1 MAEPLDPAAL
11 GVASALK
18 SLRTRIGLREER
30 LRGTELLLDTLTG
43 LDSVRALVN
52 AGESPERA
60 VVRAVRAAVAT
71 LEPTMS
77 IVADASLALELSAG
91 QVPDTDLYAQ
101 DLSQRREALRRNW
114 DRLHELR
121 SVPPGKPPS
130 PRALRLEVESEALM
144 ALAVALTTGA
154 SSGDLAGA
162 LAGRSEP
169 GAREPQPGVSAISP
183 AELRVFGVELT
194 QTLRMRRKTVEQAA
208 ARLAVPPSEVARWAA
223 GQDLPTEPQARS
235 LDRYLTAR
243 GAIQNLVTDL
253 RARPDRPGPRL
264 VPVPSPGPSAPTL
277 LQTFQNVAQALRGC
291 LAKDTDDKPT
301 GWPRD
306 LRALPGEAT
315 AASTAFGIRTM
326 LLLEDGLAADLVPVA
341 QSLRKMALTA
351 GGYAGREQS
360 GPRPEATAAVLNALR
375 RIAVTED
382 FGAHVAQ
389 MERDLGDFE
398 KCRPFILTTM
408 LETSLLFKPGTKPVE
423 DLVDSLLAARRPYG
437 DRLLWPEKTEAL
449 LIDPAPSVAHT
460 ARAVRALAG
469 VQAIRPADPVQEA
482 LEQAV
487 AWLIEQPHLHNAY
500 EVIERP
506 VGGRPEPVHVR
517 HFTAAWVVKALVSA
531 GVPAGHPAVG
541 KAVARIWDS
550 YGGDTAALW
559 AWDNGDLPIWM
570 TFDAIEAL
578 RLANLA
584 VPARPTWSRRCDTG
598 TT

>member
-52 AGESPERA
+52 AGQSPERA
-60 VVRAVRAAVAT
+60 IVRAVRAAAGT

-77 IVADASLALELSAG
+77 IVADASLGLRLFAD
-91 QVPDTDLYAQ
+91 QVPDGDLYAE
-101 DLSQRREALRRNW
+101 DLGQRREALLRNW

-121 SVPPGKPPS
+121 SVPPGRPPS
-130 PRALRLEVESEALM
+130 PRALRLEVEAEALT

-154 SSGDLAGA
+154 SAARPARAVPGPD
-162 LAGRSEP
+162 EP
-169 GAREPQPGVSAISP
+169 GPHGPQSGVSPITP
-183 AELRVFGVELT
+183 AGLQVFGVELT
-194 QTLRMRRKTVEQAA
+194 QTLRMRGKTVEQVA
-208 ARLAVPPSEVARWAA
+208 ARLAIPSGEVARWAE
-223 GQDLPTEPQARS
+223 GEDLPTAPQARS
-235 LDRYLTAR
+235 LDKYLTAR

-253 RARPDRPGPRL
+253 RSRPDRTGPRL
-264 VPVPSPGPSAPTL
+264 VPVPLPSPSAPTL
-277 LQTFQNVAQALRGC
+277 LQTFENAARALRGC
-291 LAKDTDDKPT
+291 LARNADGRPT
-301 GWPRD
+301 GWPPD
-306 LRALPGEAT
+306 LRVLPGEAT

-341 QSLRKMALTA
+341 ESLRKMAFTA

-375 RIAVTED
+375 RTAATED
-382 FGAHVAQ
+382 FDAHMAQ

-398 KCRPFILTTM
+398 KCRPFILTTV
-408 LETSLLFKPGTKPVE
+408 LETSLLLNPGTTLVE
-423 DLVDSLLAARRPYG
+423 VLVDSLLAARRPYG
-437 DRLLWPEKTEAL
+437 DRLLWPEKAEPL

-460 ARAVRALAG
+460 ARAVRVLAG
-469 VQAIRPADPVQEA
+469 VQAARPADPVREA

-487 AWLIEQPHLHNAY
+487 AWLIEQPDLHNAY
-500 EVIERP
+500 EVVERP
-506 VGGRPEPVHVR
+506 VDGRPEPVHVR

-531 GVPAGHPAVG
+531 GVSASHPAVG
-541 KAVARIWDS
+541 KAVARIWES

-584 VPARPTWSRRCDTG
+584 IPARPAWSPPQ
-598 TT
+598 

>member
-43 LDSVRALVN
+43 LDRVRALVN
-52 AGESPERA
+52 AGQPPERA
-60 VVRAVRAAVAT
+60 IVRAVRAAAGT

-77 IVADASLALELSAG
+77 IVADASLGLRLFAD
-91 QVPDTDLYAQ
+91 QVPDDDLYAE
-101 DLSQRREALRRNW
+101 DLGQRREALLRNW

-121 SVPPGKPPS
+121 SVPPGRLPS
-130 PRALRLEVESEALM
+130 PRALRLEVEAEALT

-154 SSGDLAGA
+154 GSGEPARAVPGPD
-162 LAGRSEP
+162 EP
-169 GAREPQPGVSAISP
+169 GPHGPHADASAISP
-183 AELRVFGVELT
+183 AELQVFGVELT
-194 QTLRMRRKTVEQAA
+194 QTLRMRGKTIEQVA
-208 ARLAVPPSEVARWAA
+208 ARLAIPPAEVARWAD
-223 GQDLPTEPQARS
+223 GEDLPTAPQARS
-235 LDRYLTAR
+235 LDKYLTAR

-253 RARPDRPGPRL
+253 RSRPDRPGPRL
-264 VPVPSPGPSAPTL
+264 VPVPLPSPSAPTL
-277 LQTFQNVAQALRGC
+277 LQTFENAARALRGC
-291 LAKDTDDKPT
+291 LARNADGRPA
-301 GWPRD
+301 GWPPD
-306 LRALPGEAT
+306 LRVLPGEAT

-341 QSLRKMALTA
+341 ESLRKMAFTA

-375 RIAVTED
+375 RTVATED
-382 FGAHVAQ
+382 FDAHMAQ

-408 LETSLLFKPGTKPVE
+408 LETSLLLNPRTTLVE
-423 DLVDSLLAARRPYG
+423 VLVDSLLGARRPYG
-437 DRLLWPEKTEAL
+437 DRLLWPEKAEPL
-449 LIDPAPSVAHT
+449 LIDPAPSAAHT
-460 ARAVRALAG
+460 ARAVRVLAS
-469 VQAIRPADPVQEA
+469 VQAVHPADPVQEA

-487 AWLIEQPHLHNAY
+487 AWLIEQPDLHNAY
-500 EVIERP
+500 EVVERP
-506 VGGRPEPVHVR
+506 VDGRPEPVHVR

-531 GVPAGHPAVG
+531 GVPTSHPAVG
-541 KAVARIWDS
+541 KAVARIWEC

-584 VPARPTWSRRCDTG
+584 VPARPAWSPPQ
-598 TT
+598 